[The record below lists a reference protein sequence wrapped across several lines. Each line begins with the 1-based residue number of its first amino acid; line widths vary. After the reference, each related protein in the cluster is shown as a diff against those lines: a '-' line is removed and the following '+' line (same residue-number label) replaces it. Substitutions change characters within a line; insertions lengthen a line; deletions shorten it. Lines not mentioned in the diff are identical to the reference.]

1 MGMGLMGFGAVV
13 VGLELLVWAV
23 VVFKM
28 YLDKVSCLEEVRL
41 GLVDLYMWPL
51 RGVATV
57 AGFVIFV
64 QIQSPGACRSEMVVG
79 V

>member
-1 MGMGLMGFGAVV
+1 MGMGLMGFEAVV

-28 YLDKVSCLEEVRL
+28 YL
-41 GLVDLYMWPL
+41 YMWPL

-57 AGFVIFV
+57 AGFVISV